1 MSTHNWTSEQIA
13 IFDWFADPSR
23 KRAIVEAGAGCA
35 KSKSMHEGVN
45 RAPEKRIG
53 MFAFNKA
60 IATELQQKIENP
72 NAEAMTFHSLG
83 NRLVRRNWS
92 DARIDGGRSKR
103 LAQKVCGMGAPDPM
117 IALVAKL
124 AGLGKNMAPYTQDA
138 EKLVKIAYDMDIL
151 PDPEWEEEDWTV
163 ERIARF
169 ALLAMNEARNRDGTI
184 DFDDMIFLPLV
195 MRWVRPTYDLVCID
209 EVQDLN
215 VAQIELATRSIAMG
229 GRGIAVG
236 DKNQAIYSFRGADSE
251 SIDRLTQE
259 WEGAEIFTLSTT
271 FRCAKSIVREAN
283 RLVPKYYAAEWAP
296 EGIVRAIGA
305 AKLAQEVLPGDFV
318 ISRKNAPLV
327 RTCLSILRVGKRAKI
342 EGKDLGKHLLAIVRK
357 IKAKS
362 VPDFL
367 KRLDIW
373 EAREIKRL
381 ESVKPEIA
389 ERKGAEIGDT
399 AETLRVLADGVTGL
413 RELEARIED
422 LFADDVAAGRGSLV
436 VCSTIH
442 RVKGLEADRAFILRG
457 TLATGKRASKQEEM
471 NCEYVAITRARN
483 ELIWVEGE
491 V

>member
-1 MSTHNWTSEQIA
+1 MSRQWSSQQNT
-13 IFDWFADPSR
+13 IFSWFENPSR
-23 KRAIVEAGAGCA
+23 KRAIVKAGAGCA
-35 KSKSMHEGVN
+35 KSSTMHEGVN

-92 DARIDGGRSKR
+92 DARIDGGRGKR
-103 LAQKVCGMGAPDPM
+103 LAQKVCGVGAPDPM

-124 AGLGKNMAPYTQDA
+124 AGLGKNMAPYTKDA
-138 EKLVKIAYDMDIL
+138 ENLVSIAYQMDVL
-151 PDPEWEEEDWTV
+151 PDPEWEEEGWTV
-163 ERIARF
+163 ERIAQN
-169 ALLAMNEARNRDGTI
+169 ALKSMHAACDRDGTI

-195 MRWVRPTYDLVCID
+195 MRWVRPMYDLACVD

-215 VAQIELATRSIAMG
+215 IAQIELATRSIAPG

-236 DKNQAIYSFRGADSE
+236 DQNQAIYSFRGADSE
-251 SIDRLTQE
+251 SIDRLARE
-259 WEGAEIFTLSTT
+259 WEGAEIFPLTVT
-271 FRCAKSIVREAN
+271 FRCAKSIVKEAN
-283 RLVPKYYAAEWAP
+283 RLVPDYHAAEGAP
-296 EGIVRAIGA
+296 EGVVRSIGA
-305 AKLAQEVLPGDFV
+305 TKLAQEVLPGDFV

-327 RTCLSILRVGKRAKI
+327 RTCLSILRVGKRAKV
-342 EGKDLGKHLLAIVRK
+342 EGKDLGKHLLSLIRK

-362 VPDFL
+362 IPDFL

-381 ESVKPEIA
+381 ENVKPEIA
-389 ERKGAEIGDT
+389 ERKGAEISDT

-442 RVKGLEADRAFILRG
+442 RVKGLEARRAFGLRA
-457 TLATGKRASKQEEM
+457 TLATGKRAAKQEEQ
-471 NCEYVAITRARN
+471 NCEYVLITRARE